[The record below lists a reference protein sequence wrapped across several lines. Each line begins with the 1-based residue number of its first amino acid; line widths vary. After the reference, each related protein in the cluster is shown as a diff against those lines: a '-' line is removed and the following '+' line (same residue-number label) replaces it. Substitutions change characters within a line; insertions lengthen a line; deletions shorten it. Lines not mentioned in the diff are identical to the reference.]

1 MRIPKFLTRNSSTIL
16 TFVGAAGTIATAVLT
31 GRATIKATNFV
42 YSNMRW
48 ETEDKHVH
56 YAPKAEIVKA
66 VWKEYIPAVGVGIGT
81 IACIFG
87 ANALNKQQQATLMS
101 AYAILERTYREYR
114 KKVTDILGEESAEKV
129 DNAIAEEKVKDHET
143 PSDGHHL
150 FYEPY
155 YGQAVERTMLE
166 VLDAEYRLNQK
177 FAVEGEATLNDF
189 YELLGM
195 SKTDT
200 GYLIGWTQEAS
211 WDNYNYQWIEF
222 QHDLKIGEDGMEYY
236 VINMPFPPTFGFSD
250 PL

>member
-1 MRIPKFLTRNSSTIL
+1 MKIPKFLTRNSSTIL

-31 GRATIKATNFV
+31 GRATIKAVRIYDGMMFPSKKEV
-42 YSNMRW
+42 
-48 ETEDKHVH
+48 
-56 YAPKAEIVKA
+56 VKE

-87 ANALNKQQQATLMS
+87 ANALNKRHQATLMS
-101 AYAILERTYREYR
+101 AYALLERTYREYR
-114 KKVTDILGEESAEKV
+114 NKVSDILGEEAAGKV
-129 DNAIAEEKVKDHET
+129 NDAIAEEKIKDCKAPEE
-143 PSDGHHL
+143 GLHL

-177 FAVEGEATLNDF
+177 FAVDGEATLNDF
-189 YELLGM
+189 YEFLGM

-200 GYLIGWTQEAS
+200 GYLIGWAQEAS
-211 WDNYNYQWIEF
+211 LDNYNYQWIEF
-222 QHDLKIGEDGMEYY
+222 QHDLKTGEDGMEYY

-250 PL
+250 PI